1 METIR
6 FRAKTIAHNHW
17 VYGDLNQHPI
27 HYDCQIIEDGVIHYS
42 VDRDTVGQFTSF
54 LDAKGVE
61 IYHGDILK
69 SFANGIT
76 HFEVRIENGETA
88 LYNNIGYWGTIKKF
102 FELARDYNFDV
113 LVESNIYGK
122 KEYHE

>member
-1 METIR
+1 MNKIK
-6 FRAKTIAHNHW
+6 FRAKTKAHKHW

-54 LDAKGVE
+54 TDANGAD
-61 IYHGDILK
+61 IYDGDLLK
-69 SFANGIT
+69 SFSNGIT
-76 HFEVRIENGETA
+76 HYEVRIENGETA

-102 FELARDYNFDV
+102 FELAIDFNFKV
-113 LVESNIYGK
+113 IVESNI
-122 KEYHE
+122 HEQK